1 MPTTDLT
8 IVLEAQDRA
17 SAQLRAVGQDVQR
30 LERQVESVQRTTR
43 ASGGLFG
50 GLGLGAGFAAVQ
62 GAVGGLQGLFDAVG
76 ESIFGMNSRLEQ
88 TVTTFQA
95 LTGSIGNAQA
105 VVAALRREAATSPF
119 SDAETLAAGRA
130 LITVTDGSTES
141 LLHLVRVAE
150 QLAAVDPAQGLEG
163 AATALREAVSG
174 DFQSLAE
181 RFELSRQSLQRFRDQ
196 GLTNLQAVEA
206 ELQRLGVTSELVERL
221 GRTFEGR
228 RATIVSFFDELR
240 QRLGAGVF
248 DRVAEGFGHMVNL
261 IAEHGDRLRQL
272 ASAIGAALG
281 GILERVA
288 SATLGPLR
296 ALTEAFAPGLWSAI
310 EAELTR
316 AVEPVQEIAAAA
328 QAAAPAAQ
336 DLNRQLAGI
345 GVAAAEV
352 QLEANRVRQSYD
364 DQLQP
369 LERQLRLLQQSADLQ
384 RVQNALAGNRA
395 AVEGLRLD
403 REIQALQ
410 AAAGGATDPAAAGLT
425 DRQRA
430 IALALQE
437 RQLRREELGLTEQQR
452 PAVQSLQERIQAI
465 QEQQRQALE
474 PLEAQLRLYR
484 DQADALQLQRDRAAL
499 LKQDMEAA
507 AASIRRAGTGPAA
520 PEALEDSRK
529 RGEALA
535 DEWLKGFTAWIEAGG
550 GTVWGA
556 IGTSLEAWYNETGKP
571 LAARVGADLGTAIG
585 DAAATAVDAALR
597 AKIASVLSNP
607 LGAGLPGGPPVG
619 GEGLLP
625 RVAAGVGQAIGE
637 SGVTVEFGS
646 GAITIGGV
654 NDPGFGERLKTAL
667 TDFLTA
673 FVNTAANVEPGARA
687 PLAGAGR
694 TP

>member
-50 GLGLGAGFAAVQ
+50 GLTLGAGFAAVQ

-76 ESIFGMNSRLEQ
+76 ESVFGMNSRLEQ
-88 TVTTFQA
+88 TVTTFRA
-95 LTGSIGNAQA
+95 LTGSVGAAQA
-105 VVAALRREAATSPF
+105 TVAALRREAATSPF

-130 LITVTDGSTES
+130 LITVADGSTES

-163 AATALREAVSG
+163 ASTALREAVGG

-196 GLTNLQAVEA
+196 GLSNLQAVEA
-206 ELQRLGVTSELVERL
+206 ELARLGVTSELVERL

-240 QRLGAGVF
+240 QRLGAGIF
-248 DRVAEGFGHMVNL
+248 DRVADGFGHMVNL

-272 ASAIGAALG
+272 ATNVGQALG
-281 GILERVA
+281 AILERVA
-288 SATLGPLR
+288 AATVGPLR
-296 ALTEAFAPGLWSAI
+296 ALVEAFAPGLWATI

-316 AVEPVQEIAAAA
+316 TVEPVQEIAAAA
-328 QAAAPAAQ
+328 QQAAPAAAA
-336 DLNRQLAGI
+336 LNRQLAGI

-352 QLEANRVRQSYD
+352 QLQADRVRRSYD
-364 DQLQP
+364 DQLAP

-384 RVQNALAGNRA
+384 RVQNALASNRA

-403 REIQALQ
+403 AEIAVLQ
-410 AAAGGATDPAAAGLT
+410 RAAGSATDPAAAGLST
-425 DRQRA
+425 RQRA

-465 QEQQRQALE
+465 QEAQRQALE
-474 PLEAQLRLYR
+474 PLERQLQVYR
-484 DQADALQLQRDRAAL
+484 DQADALQLQRDQAAL
-499 LKQDMEAA
+499 LTQDVEAA
-507 AASIRRAGTGPAA
+507 AQAIRRAGTGPAA
-520 PEALEDSRK
+520 PEALEDSRQ

-535 DEWLKGFTAWIEAGG
+535 DAWLTGFAAWIEAGG

-556 IGTSLEAWYNETGKP
+556 IGASLEAWYAETGKP
-571 LAARVGADLGTAIG
+571 LAQRVGKDLGTALG
-585 DAAATAVDAALR
+585 TAAAEAVGPALLEALKR
-597 AKIASVLSNP
+597 TFLPGGAPQAGGSFNP
-607 LGAGLPGGPPVG
+607 GAGLPRVGFDPTGRMGQPPAGPTVSVSVD
-619 GEGLLP
+619 
-625 RVAAGVGQAIGE
+625 VAATA
-637 SGVTVEFGS
+637 GVTEAQVQAMAEDAARRLADALAAAAAG
-646 GAITIGGV
+646 T
-654 NDPGFGERLKTAL
+654 DPGP
-667 TDFLTA
+667 
-673 FVNTAANVEPGARA
+673 NTLVQ
-687 PLAGAGR
+687 GAGR
-694 TP
+694 